1 MSKTT
6 YLKTKEDGGFKR
18 VASIEDAD
26 YVRVPVNQYIP
37 AEEYNRRFSELDYI
51 TTKYNQLL
59 QQSASAEGQ
68 EVITI
73 SRQDYN
79 GFLGTL
85 RIIKDRSLQEIDRSK
100 ADKYGYTLKVADHRV
115 YNRDFPDLKAYF
127 ISKSTAV
134 SLKIDFETAYFT
146 ILQDLKSYY
155 NYVDISSV
163 ATPHYPTPSAIKPL
177 DLLFAITQ
185 RDDPSYNHEYYVD
198 NSDKGR
204 KIKELLDLSP
214 QNLAFD
220 IIRVNGNIGQ
230 GVYEV
235 SYWATGPI

>member
-18 VASIEDAD
+18 VANIEDAD
-26 YVRVPVNQYIP
+26 YVRVPVNQYISP
-37 AEEYNRRFSELDYI
+37 EEYNRRFSELDYI

-59 QQSASAEGQ
+59 QQTAVPTDQ

-73 SRQDYN
+73 SRQEYN

-85 RIIKDRSLQEIDRSK
+85 RIVKDRSLQEIDRAK
-100 ADKYGYTLKVADHRV
+100 ADRYGYTLKMADFRA
-115 YNRDFPDLKAYF
+115 YNRDNPNLKAYY

-146 ILQDLKSYY
+146 ILQDLKNYY
-155 NYVDISSV
+155 HYVDISAV
-163 ATPHYPTPSAIKPL
+163 ATPNYPTLSAIKAQ

-185 RDDPSYNHEYYVD
+185 RDDPSYNQEYYFD
-198 NSDKGR
+198 NSDYGR
-204 KIKELLDLSP
+204 KIKELLDSSP
-214 QNLAFD
+214 NHIAFS

-235 SYWATGPI
+235 SYWATGPV